1 METSNVANATGPV
14 MNWVDELNASSQSH
28 YAEDVTAW
36 AQSLLDAARSQGY
49 DASLTSMGSGGCGG
63 APVLNVGDQVIPLG
77 AIRYGEFQ
85 KYGLDPANW
94 IACQMNGTPYNLSPE
109 ARALSQQEQ
118 LYALESSIPFAQ
130 NEGGPEQIQAFVDQL
145 KAFWATQSPSPQSAC
160 SETAALPQA
169 QAPVPS
175 AAAVPATPDSPANW
189 VDDLN
194 AAAQSGYAE
203 HVGEWSQS
211 LLEAARSLGYD
222 ASLSSMGAGGAGAPV
237 LTVGD
242 TVIPLGAIRYGEFQK
257 YGLDPVGWIDN
268 QLNGTPYK
276 LSPEARALSQREQLY
291 ALESAKASAQNEGGP
306 EQIQAFIDQLKAF
319 WASQDAQTTG
329 QNA

>member
-1 METSNVANATGPV
+1 MQTNNIANATGLV
-14 MNWVDELNASSQSH
+14 MNWADELNASSQSH

-49 DASLTSMGSGGCGG
+49 QASLTSMGSGGCG
-63 APVLNVGDQVIPLG
+63 APLLNISDKVIPLG

-85 KYGLDPANW
+85 KYGLEAGKW
-94 IACQMNGTPYNLSPE
+94 IACQMNGTLYDLSPE
-109 ARALSQQEQ
+109 ARSLSQQEQ

-130 NEGGPEQIQAFVDQL
+130 NEGGPEKIQAFVDQL
-145 KAFWATQSPSPQSAC
+145 KAFWATQSPSAQTAC
-160 SETAALPQA
+160 SQPAAIPPARL
-169 QAPVPS
+169 
-175 AAAVPATPDSPANW
+175 AVPATPDSPATW

-211 LLEAARSLGYD
+211 LLQAARSLGRD

-257 YGLDPVGWIDN
+257 YGLDPLLWIDN
-268 QLNGTPYK
+268 QLNGTPYA
-276 LSPEARALSQREQLY
+276 LSPEARALSQQEQLY
-291 ALESAKASAQNEGGP
+291 ALESSKAFAQNEGGQ

-319 WASQDAQTTG
+319 WAAQADETPSQG
-329 QNA
+329 V

>member
-1 METSNVANATGPV
+1 MQTSNIPNATGSV
-14 MNWVDELNASSQSH
+14 MNWADELNASSQSH

-49 DASLTSMGSGGCGG
+49 DASLTSMGSGGVG
-63 APVLNVGDQVIPLG
+63 APVLNISDKVIPLG

-85 KYGLDPANW
+85 KYGLEPGKW
-94 IACQMNGTPYNLSPE
+94 IACQMNGTLYDLSPE
-109 ARALSQQEQ
+109 ARSLSQQEQ

-130 NEGGPEQIQAFVDQL
+130 NEGGPQQIQAFIDQL
-145 KAFWATQSPSPQSAC
+145 KAFWATQSPSAQPVCGEPVAI
-160 SETAALPQA
+160 PQA
-169 QAPVPS
+169 QLPVAS
-175 AAAVPATPDSPANW
+175 TPDSPATW

-203 HVGEWSQS
+203 HVTEWSQS
-211 LLEAARSLGYD
+211 LLEAARSLGRD
-222 ASLSSMGAGGAGAPV
+222 ASLSSMAAGGVGAPV

-257 YGLDPVGWIDN
+257 YGLEPALWLDS
-268 QLNGTPYK
+268 LLKGTLYP
-276 LSPEARALSQREQLY
+276 LSPEARALSQQEQLY
-291 ALESAKASAQNEGGP
+291 ALESAKASALNEGGP

-319 WASQDAQTTG
+319 WATQAGQTTV